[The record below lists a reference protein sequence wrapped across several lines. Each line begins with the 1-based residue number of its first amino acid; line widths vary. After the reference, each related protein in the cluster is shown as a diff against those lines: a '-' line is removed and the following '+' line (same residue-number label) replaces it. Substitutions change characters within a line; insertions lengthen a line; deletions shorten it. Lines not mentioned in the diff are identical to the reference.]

1 MEIDIIQLKLQRI
14 RERLDALRAI
24 DPAEDPTVRAR
35 IDEQL
40 DELEMWEQQEKMF
53 PPE

>member
-1 MEIDIIQLKLQRI
+1 MEIDIIQLKLERI
-14 RERLDALRAI
+14 RARLAALRAI
-24 DPAEDPTVRAR
+24 DPADDPTVQAR

-53 PPE
+53 PPD